1 MTRTMVEGLLVS
13 VAALVSVPIVI
24 FFLECVAA
32 LWPRRYPAGPSAPAE
47 LKPLAVLIPAH
58 NEEAGIAETVRGIRA
73 QARPGDRVL
82 VVADN
87 CSDATADRARAEGA
101 EVLERRDPERRGKG
115 YALSF
120 GLKHLRAA
128 PPDVVVFV
136 DADTRVEAGSLDALR
151 RSASEQRRPVQA
163 VNLLDP
169 APGASGT
176 QYVSAFAFLTKNKV
190 RPTGL
195 ARLGI
200 PCHLLGTGMA
210 IPWELIDVERL
221 ATGNIVEDMQMGIDL
236 AIAGTPPRF
245 CFDATVKGS
254 FPGAAKAALVQ
265 RTRWE
270 HGHLFTILTQCPR
283 LAWQALRRGRPG
295 LLGMAL
301 DLAVPP
307 LALLCLLW
315 ILVAGGA
322 AFVALRIGHPLT
334 AFISGGSGA
343 LLFLAVFLAWAR
355 HGRRHVPGHV
365 LVFAPIYVLWKIPL
379 YTAFLFR
386 RQKEWVRTERQE
398 GSRGLEKNPPP
409 PGAV

>member
-1 MTRTMVEGLLVS
+1 MIEGILLGIATL
-13 VAALVSVPIVI
+13 VALPIVI

-32 LWPRRYPAGPSAPAE
+32 LWPRRMPAGPAVAAAE
-47 LKPLAVLIPAH
+47 KPLAVLIPAH
-58 NEEAGIAETVRGIRA
+58 DEEAGIAETVRGIRA
-73 QARPGDRVL
+73 QTKPGDRVL

-87 CSDATADRARAEGA
+87 CSDATAERARAEGA

-115 YALSF
+115 YALSY
-120 GLKHLRAA
+120 GLKHLGTA

-136 DADTRVEAGSLDALR
+136 DADTRVESGSLAALR
-151 RSASEQRRPVQA
+151 RTASSERRPVQA

-169 APGASGT
+169 PPGASGT
-176 QYVSAFAFLTKNKV
+176 QYVSAFAFLTKNMV
-190 RPTGL
+190 RPAGL

-236 AIAGTPPRF
+236 AVAGAPPRF
-245 CFDATVKGS
+245 CFEAQVRGS

-283 LAWQALRRGRPG
+283 LAWQALRRGRPW

-322 AFVALRIGHPLT
+322 AFIAWRIHHPLT
-334 AFISGGSGA
+334 AIISGASGG
-343 LLFLAVFLAWAR
+343 LLLLAVFLAWAR
-355 HGRRHVPGHV
+355 HGRRLVPGHV
-365 LVFAPIYVLWKIPL
+365 LLFAPLYVLWKIPV
-379 YTAFLFR
+379 YTGFLFR
-386 RQKEWVRTERQE
+386 RQKEWVRTDRSESSGR
-398 GSRGLEKNPPP
+398 LEKQTPP
-409 PGAV
+409 PGGV